1 MIEKYKL
8 ATHQKHPHLSF
19 AYVDG
24 DHKSDFAMHRHD
36 FSELFIVVSGRGIHN
51 VAKHQ
56 YSLQPG
62 DVFVIN
68 GDIEHGFQ
76 DVEELKLINLMFDAQ
91 NPFFESSSMRRLAGY
106 QALFKIEPF
115 ARQSSEYQ
123 AKLTLKREELKTI
136 IRLLEQIRNEYERA
150 EAGFEIMISGAM
162 QQLVIHLA
170 RIYQNQQGALP
181 TTTLALG
188 RAIAYIELNFQN
200 IEISSEQIAKHA
212 FISKRQLERLFRQ
225 FFNTSPTKYVRAL
238 QLNFSQTLLL
248 SEDKCSIQSI
258 AEQSGFG
265 DSNYFSKCFKNTFDI
280 TPKQFRAQY
289 RHNSG

>member
-8 ATHQKHPHLSF
+8 ATHQKHAHLGF

-36 FSELFIVVSGRGIHN
+36 FSELFLVVSGRGVHN

-56 YSLQPG
+56 YLLQPG

-68 GDIEHGFQ
+68 GDTEHGFQ
-76 DVEELKLINLMFDAQ
+76 DVEELKLINLMFDAN

-115 ARQSSEYQ
+115 ARQTSEYQ
-123 AKLTLKREELKTI
+123 AKLTLKGDELTTVI
-136 IRLLEQIRNEYERA
+136 QLLEQIRHEYEQA
-150 EAGFEIMISGAM
+150 QSGFEIMISGAM
-162 QQLVIHLA
+162 QQLIIHLA
-170 RIYQNQQGALP
+170 RIYQNQQGDLP

-188 RAIAYIELNFQN
+188 RAIAYIEQNFQD

-225 FFNTSPTKYVRAL
+225 FFNTSPTKYVRTQ
-238 QLNFSQTLLL
+238 QLNYAQALLM
-248 SEDKCSIQSI
+248 SDEKNSIQSI

-265 DSNYFSKCFKNTFDI
+265 DSNYFAKCFKSAFNT
-280 TPKQFRAQY
+280 TPKQFRTNH
-289 RHNSG
+289 RRS